1 MRAENKLL
9 FNISLKQSKMKLKLI
24 LILAIVA
31 SLYTACKKDLG
42 NYDYHPPSEP
52 TLSAF
57 KDSTFAALLGDSL
70 VLKPKVALE
79 GANPLT
85 DLSYEWRIT
94 VQEELREAVYTGY
107 PLRIVY
113 NLGPGLRTAKLIIT
127 DKRNGLKYVLPFK
140 VNGSTQFTSGK
151 LVLTV
156 DNGVTKLSFIKPD
169 NKTVIAD
176 IYNAFHGEVLP
187 NNPVQLYFS
196 DPLPYQP
203 ITKQEFWILCNDQTK
218 KSPVLDASTLLRK
231 SYFNDQFFT
240 QPGTI
245 VPGYLEA
252 YMGTVPTGVVNGKL
266 YVGVLST
273 APFAPDYG
281 KFANEQAGDYS
292 LSKYFTHAGSFYFAF
307 DTKSKGF
314 VTFAGDG
321 SYLGKDYIVD
331 QTGTGF
337 DPMNIGMDNL
347 LFMQTGQS
355 GTYYAFFK
363 AADGSIYELAFT
375 YQFDSVNKKIKAE
388 YKRIFKGA
396 SLVNADTKWQR
407 NSLNVFYFTSNDKI
421 YRYNPLNEDLRV
433 LDADFGGKKVS
444 MLKISTDD
452 NTLTVGATGAV
463 YTVDVSVGKN
473 GVITQTI
480 NGIPGA
486 PVDIV
491 IRK

>member
-1 MRAENKLL
+1 
-9 FNISLKQSKMKLKLI
+9 MKFKLI
-24 LILAIVA
+24 IALAFMV

-57 KDSTFAALLGDSL
+57 KDSTFSALLGDSL
-70 VLKPKVALE
+70 ILKPTVAI
-79 GANPLT
+79 ADADPLK

-94 VQEELREAVYTGY
+94 VREEIREAVYTGY

-113 NLGPGLRTAKLIIT
+113 SLGPGLRTAKLIIT
-127 DKRNGLKYVLPFK
+127 DNRNGLKYVFPFNL
-140 VNGSTQFTSGK
+140 NGTTQFTFGK
-151 LVLTV
+151 LVLSN
-156 DNGVTKLSFIKPD
+156 DNGVAKLSFVKPD
-169 NKTVIAD
+169 NKTVLAD
-176 IYNAFHGEVLP
+176 IYNTFHGQSLP

-203 ITKQEFWILCNDQTK
+203 ITQQQFWVICNDPNK

-231 SYFNDQFFT
+231 NYFDDQFFT
-240 QPGTI
+240 PPATI
-245 VPGYLEA
+245 VPGYLEP
-252 YMGTVPTGVVNGKL
+252 YMGTVPTGVINGKL
-266 YVGVLST
+266 YVGVTST

-281 KFANEQAGDYS
+281 KFANEQAGDYN
-292 LSKYFTHAGSFYFAF
+292 LSRYFTHGSNFFFAF
-307 DTKSKGF
+307 DIKSKGF

-321 SYLGKDYIVD
+321 SYLGKDYTVD
-331 QTGTGF
+331 PTGTAF
-337 DPMNIGMDNL
+337 DPKNVGMDNL
-347 LFMQTGQS
+347 LYMQAGQA

-388 YKRIFKGA
+388 HKRIFKGA
-396 SLVNADTKWQR
+396 SLINADTKWQR

-421 YRYNPLNEDLRV
+421 YRYNPLNEDLRA
-433 LDADFGGKKVS
+433 LDVDFGGKKIS
-444 MLKISTDD
+444 MLKISADD
-452 NTLTVGATGAV
+452 NTLTVGTPGSV

-473 GVITQTI
+473 GVISQTI

-486 PVDIV
+486 PVDI
-491 IRK
+491 ITRK

>member
-1 MRAENKLL
+1 
-9 FNISLKQSKMKLKLI
+9 MKFKLI
-24 LILAIVA
+24 IALAFLV

-70 VLKPKVALE
+70 ILKPTVSI
-79 GANPLT
+79 ANADPLK

-94 VQEELREAVYTGY
+94 VQEELREAIYTGY

-113 NLGPGLRTAKLIIT
+113 KLGPGLRSSKLIIT
-127 DKRNGLKYVLPFK
+127 DKRNGLKYVVPFK
-140 VNGSTQFTSGK
+140 LNGTTQFTSGK
-151 LVLTV
+151 FVLSV
-156 DNGVTKLSFIKPD
+156 DNGTTKLSFVKPD

-176 IYNAFHGEVLP
+176 LYSALNGKILP
-187 NNPVQLYFS
+187 ANPVQLYFAEI
-196 DPLPYQP
+196 LPYQSSNQQ
-203 ITKQEFWILCNDQTK
+203 KFWVLCNDPMM
-218 KSPVLDASTLLRK
+218 KSPLLDASTLLE
-231 SYFNDQFFT
+231 SGSFSDQFFI
-240 QPGTI
+240 PPAGI
-245 VPGYLEA
+245 SIGYLTPLN
-252 YMGTVPTGVVNGKL
+252 GWVPTGVVNGKL
-266 YVGVLST
+266 YVGVQST

-292 LSKYFTHAGSFYFAF
+292 LSKYFTFANSFYFGF
-307 DTKSKGF
+307 DLKSKGF

-321 SYLGKDYIVD
+321 SYLAKDYVVD
-331 QTGTGF
+331 PTGTSF
-337 DPMNIGMDNL
+337 DPKNVGMDNL
-347 LFMQTGQS
+347 LFMQTGQA

-363 AADGSIYELAFT
+363 ASDGSIYELAFT
-375 YQFDSVNKKIKAE
+375 YQFDSVNRKIKAE

-396 SLVNADTKWQR
+396 SLINADTKWQR

-421 YRYNPLNEDLRV
+421 YRYNPLNEDLRA
-433 LDADFGGKKVS
+433 LDADLGGKKIS
-444 MLKISTDD
+444 MLKISADD
-452 NTLTVGATGAV
+452 NTLTVGTSGSV